1 MLEEEAGEGA
11 GGVEEGM
18 VVDEGQTLLAEE
30 GVGVSSVAEG
40 VEEEMGGEDF
50 GDDAEQ
56 DAVMEDEEEVAI
68 GDDA

>member
-1 MLEEEAGEGA
+1 
-11 GGVEEGM
+11 M

-56 DAVMEDEEEVAI
+56 DAGMEDEEEVAI

>member
-30 GVGVSSVAEG
+30 GVVVSSVAEG

-56 DAVMEDEEEVAI
+56 DAGMEDEEEVAI

>member
-56 DAVMEDEEEVAI
+56 DAGMEDEEEVAI

>member
-30 GVGVSSVAEG
+30 GVGVSSVADG

-56 DAVMEDEEEVAI
+56 DAGMEDEEEVAI